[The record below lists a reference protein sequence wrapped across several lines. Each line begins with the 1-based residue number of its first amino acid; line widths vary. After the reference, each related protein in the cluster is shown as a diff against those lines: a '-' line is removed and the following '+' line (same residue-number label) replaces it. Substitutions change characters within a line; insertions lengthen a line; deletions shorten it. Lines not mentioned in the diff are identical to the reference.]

1 MGGGGG
7 VFNVAPEAVSKVK
20 VPIVC
25 LEHGKDDPNDHIPY
39 EIRPIESFTSDVRV
53 QELLKML
60 GTGKIDQRAA
70 QAAAWHFTN
79 NMSWNE
85 LAAKKLNHV
94 GQSYFTKAEMQT
106 AMALADRS
114 EQLAKGH
121 VPDEAPAKA
130 SPSDT
135 DSKMSPGDAA
145 DKSSHDSSSPSDA
158 MNSGDRATS
167 QP

>member
-1 MGGGGG
+1 
-7 VFNVAPEAVSKVK
+7 
-20 VPIVC
+20 
-25 LEHGKDDPNDHIPY
+25 
-39 EIRPIESFTSDVRV
+39 
-53 QELLKML
+53 
-60 GTGKIDQRAA
+60 
-70 QAAAWHFTN
+70 
-79 NMSWNE
+79 
-85 LAAKKLNHV
+85 
-94 GQSYFTKAEMQT
+94 MQT